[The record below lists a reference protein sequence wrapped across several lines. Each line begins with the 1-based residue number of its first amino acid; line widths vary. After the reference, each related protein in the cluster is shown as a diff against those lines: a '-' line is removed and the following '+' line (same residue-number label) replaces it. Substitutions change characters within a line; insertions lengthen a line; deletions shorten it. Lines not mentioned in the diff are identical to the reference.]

1 MSTSDHEEDFAD
13 LFGGSDDEE
22 VKQPE
27 HTFQKFQRQP
37 EFVLEGTPSELELR
51 LVGSHPL
58 WAHYLW
64 NAAKVFANY
73 LDEHKDLCG
82 GKTVLELGAGAAL
95 PGLIAALNGA
105 QKTVITDYPDR
116 ELIENIEYN
125 VKTNLSSLH
134 EQNAVSVKVNIH
146 TSFVSLHTYLIVYRL
161 LSTQGYVWGTK
172 VGTLQE
178 ELPSGETKYDI
189 IILSD
194 LIFNHSQHHAMLRTC
209 RELIKPKTGVVLVF
223 YTHHRPHL
231 AHRDVQFFEIA
242 ERPYN
247 PETDPENGDEVGYS
261 FHAEEFLTQNMG
273 VMFEEDQGDQTVR
286 STVHGWKL
294 WLD

>member
-1 MSTSDHEEDFAD
+1 MSISDHEEDFVD
-13 LFGGSDDEE
+13 LFGGSDDEN

-27 HTFQKFQRQP
+27 HTFQHFERQP
-37 EFVLEGTPSELELR
+37 EHVLEGTTSDLKLR

-64 NAAKVFANY
+64 NAAKVFATY
-73 LDEHKDLCG
+73 LDENKDLCR
-82 GKTVLELGAGAAL
+82 GKSFLELGAGAAL
-95 PGLIAALNGA
+95 PSLIAAINGA
-105 QKTVITDYPDR
+105 KKTVITDYPDR

-125 VKTNLSSLH
+125 VKTNLPSL
-134 EQNAVSVKVNIH
+134 QKAVSVK
-146 TSFVSLHTYLIVYRL
+146 
-161 LSTQGYVWGTK
+161 GYVWGTK
-172 VGTLQE
+172 VSSLQE
-178 ELPSGETKYDI
+178 ELSNEETKYDV

-242 ERPYN
+242 QRPFN
-247 PETDPENGDEVGYS
+247 PNGDPENWDEVGYS
-261 FHAEEFLTQNMG
+261 FHAEEFLTKNMG
-273 VMFEEDQGDQTVR
+273 VMFEEDQGDQVVR